1 MSGKPAIFLDRDGTL
16 NESVGYVN
24 HASRFHLFPWSVD
37 AVRLVRDE
45 GYLAVMVTN
54 QSGVGRGFYPD
65 ELLTSIH
72 GELEAKLEKAGTGL
86 NGIYYCPHKP
96 SDGCECRKPKP
107 GMLQRASDE
116 LDIDLERSWIVGDT
130 ITDLEAGWAA
140 GTRGALVR
148 TGFGE
153 GSLEFESQGWPR
165 QPDLVSDNVYRAIA
179 DIVWGSAR
187 CLE

>member
-24 HASRFHLFPWSVD
+24 HASRFRLFPWSVD

-45 GYLAVMVTN
+45 GYLAVIVTN
-54 QSGVGRGFYPD
+54 QSGIGRGFFSD

-72 GELEAKLEKAGTGL
+72 GELEARLEKAGTGL
-86 NGIYYCPHKP
+86 DGIYYCPHKP
-96 SDGCECRKPKP
+96 SAECECRKPQA
-107 GMLQRASDE
+107 GMLRRASESDE

-130 ITDLEAGWAA
+130 MTDLEAGWAV

-153 GSLEFESQGWPR
+153 GSLEFESKGWPR
-165 QPDLVSDNVYRAIA
+165 QPDLIADNVYRAIA
-179 DIVWGSAR
+179 DIVWGSAS
-187 CLE
+187 

>member
-24 HASRFHLFPWSVD
+24 HASRFRLFPWSVD

-45 GYLAVMVTN
+45 GYLAVIVTN
-54 QSGVGRGFYPD
+54 QSGIGRGFFSD

-72 GELEAKLEKAGTGL
+72 GELEARLEKAGTGL
-86 NGIYYCPHKP
+86 DGIYYCPHKP
-96 SDGCECRKPKP
+96 SDECECRKPQA
-107 GMLQRASDE
+107 GMLRRASESDE

-130 ITDLEAGWAA
+130 MTDLEAGWAV

-153 GSLEFESQGWPR
+153 GSLKFESAGWPR
-165 QPDLVSDNVYRAIA
+165 QPDLVADNVYRAIA
-179 DIVWGSAR
+179 DIVWGSAS
-187 CLE
+187 